1 MGNVGIG
8 TVKQPVS
15 EDELMKQMLYWLA
28 FSDDT
33 NVALWIV
40 VSYIFTVNLF
50 CSYFCA
56 NLKGNGHF
64 GIRI

>member
-15 EDELMKQMLYWLA
+15 EDELMKQMLSWLA

-33 NVALWIV
+33 NVAL
-40 VSYIFTVNLF
+40 
-50 CSYFCA
+50 
-56 NLKGNGHF
+56 
-64 GIRI
+64 